1 GDSHSGTCRRR
12 LPPRRTGR
20 PRLRRGTPG
29 SRCQRQC
36 RNQPP
41 TGAVDRNTPRAGS
54 PRSDLADGR
63 ASRGAGMNP
72 NARSANDELVNLAL
86 MGLTALFG
94 FGLALGVAGEVA
106 AFLAGAPGP
115 RGGMASGLRVLTD
128 PGHPG

>member
-1 GDSHSGTCRRR
+1 
-12 LPPRRTGR
+12 
-20 PRLRRGTPG
+20 
-29 SRCQRQC
+29 
-36 RNQPP
+36 
-41 TGAVDRNTPRAGS
+41 
-54 PRSDLADGR
+54 
-63 ASRGAGMNP
+63 MNP

-128 PGHPG
+128 PGHPGTALGTPGLSAAAYWRAKRSSRSRPLRR